1 MGVVY
6 YVKRASEY
14 LMPSV
19 PGEPERWTL
28 DFMEAREFDSD
39 EAAQEVART
48 IAGARV
54 MAMD

>member
-1 MGVVY
+1 MNIVF

-14 LMPSV
+14 LMP
-19 PGEPERWTL
+19 GDEEKWTL